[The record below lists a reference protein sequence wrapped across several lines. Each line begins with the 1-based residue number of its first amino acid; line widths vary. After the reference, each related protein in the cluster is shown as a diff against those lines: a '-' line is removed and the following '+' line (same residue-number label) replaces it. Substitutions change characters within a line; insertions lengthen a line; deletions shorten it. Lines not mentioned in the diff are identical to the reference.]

1 MFVRKVDEKT
11 ELRLVE
17 FFDAGELF
25 EIVEEERHYL
35 QTWLP
40 WVENTRE
47 VQDMENA
54 IRNFRRGYAEYESM
68 TAVVLFQGKIVG
80 VVSFNELDW
89 KNRTTY
95 IGYWLRREYQGRGII
110 TKSVKSLITFAFSS
124 FGMNKVIIRASVA
137 NETSRAVA
145 ERLGFTKEG
154 VSRSGAHMNNRF
166 IDQII
171 YGILKKNGNKFANSL
186 AIIYNLR

>member
-1 MFVRKVDEKT
+1 MFVRKVDEQT

-47 VQDMENA
+47 VRDMENA
-54 IRNFRRGYAEYESM
+54 IRNFRRGYDEYESM
-68 TAVVLFQGKIVG
+68 TTVVLFQGEIVG

-89 KNRTTY
+89 TNRTTY
-95 IGYWLRREYQGRGII
+95 IGYWLRRRYQGRGII
-110 TKSVKSLITFAFSS
+110 TKSVKSLITCAFST
-124 FGMNKVIIRASVA
+124 FGMNKVIVRASVA

-154 VSRSGAHMNNRF
+154 VSRSGARMNNHF
-166 IDQII
+166 IDQVI
-171 YGILKKNGNKFANSL
+171 YGILKKEWK
-186 AIIYNLR
+186 